1 MKLLLAL
8 SFVAALAEEG
18 LRGNYGLQV
27 EKTIRNI
34 DTIGSAG
41 HQRRGGMPGGGRG
54 HCPGHYFGHG
64 NSPAAIL

>member
-27 EKTIRNI
+27 EKTILNI
-34 DTIGSAG
+34 GTIGSAG
-41 HQRRGGMPGGGRG
+41 MK
-54 HCPGHYFGHG
+54 
-64 NSPAAIL
+64 AADRMILEIMLCK

>member
-27 EKTIRNI
+27 EKTNRNI
-34 DTIGSAG
+34 GTIGSAG
-41 HQRRGGMPGGGRG
+41 MKAADRMILAMEIPQRLFSKR
-54 HCPGHYFGHG
+54 
-64 NSPAAIL
+64 ILPH